1 MALEGGNV
9 CSAVAGYL
17 SPDVAVT
24 LSSPVS
30 KAPTWECGSDAIKK
44 ELGPVTF
51 WPLPQRD
58 IYSQLV

>member
-1 MALEGGNV
+1 M

-51 WPLPQRD
+51 WPLPQGD
-58 IYSQLV
+58 VYNQLV

>member
-1 MALEGGNV
+1 MAVKGGNV

-30 KAPTWECGSDAIKK
+30 KAPTWGGGSDAIKK

>member
-1 MALEGGNV
+1 MAVKGGNV
-9 CSAVAGYL
+9 CSAVAGYFSL
-17 SPDVAVT
+17 DVTVT

-58 IYSQLV
+58 IYTQLV